1 MHQVYFILEW
11 HSTCFWW
18 SFNHQE
24 FKTAH
29 TATGICQTDTAVCL
43 LAGTRWNCSISYLL
57 PITVFSHSRLWV
69 TKDCVSPPQIS
80 HDCEWQKTVFP
91 HHRYNAVHFTTET
104 ESHLVNKNTS
114 CKQDAISNPGYN
126 LSAWPDLLV
135 SGFSISN
142 SWSLYNFVSKD
153 AGFWRQLFLVA
164 ATHNSLSALIFVRC
178 IGSKTE
184 HGPQL

>member
-91 HHRYNAVHFTTET
+91 HHRYLMIVSDKRLCFPTTDITLFT
-104 ESHLVNKNTS
+104 SPLRQKVILLIKIHPANRMPFLIL
-114 CKQDAISNPGYN
+114 AIISLHGQIFWF
-126 LSAWPDLLV
+126 LASV
-135 SGFSISN
+135 SRTVEVCIIS
-142 SWSLYNFVSKD
+142 
-153 AGFWRQLFLVA
+153 
-164 ATHNSLSALIFVRC
+164 
-178 IGSKTE
+178 
-184 HGPQL
+184 